1 MESKCNVV
9 IFESYPLFS
18 SGIKTILN
26 ASNSIRVAGEASNI
40 DHLLQLVL
48 KTNPNA
54 IVFDI
59 LHCINAGLKPLRK
72 IARKFPHIPI
82 LLIVG
87 EEYADCFDSYFQLGV
102 KGFIFKDDT
111 SAELIQAI
119 KEVCSGRDHFRDQV
133 RTFFK
138 ESLKR
143 NRRGKTSKQPD
154 QSLSDR
160 EISVLKLFCRGLT
173 YKEIGNKLCIS
184 PRTVET
190 HKQNIL
196 SKLKMKSTVDMV
208 KYAFHHQILN

>member
-1 MESKCNVV
+1 MEVIYKVV

-18 SGIKTILN
+18 SGIKTVLN
-26 ASNSIRVAGEASNI
+26 ASNSIRVTGEASNI
-40 DHLLQLVL
+40 DALLHLLQ

-87 EEYADCFDSYFQLGV
+87 EEYADCFESYFQLGV
-102 KGFIFKDDT
+102 KGFVFKEDT
-111 SAELIQAI
+111 SAEFTQAI
-119 KEVCSGRDHFRDQV
+119 KEVCSGRDHFRNQV

-138 ESLKR
+138 ESLKK
-143 NRRGKTSKQPD
+143 NRRDKTTNQTD
-154 QSLSDR
+154 QSLTDR

-173 YKEIGNKLCIS
+173 YKEIGHNLCIS

-196 SKLKMKSTVDMV
+196 TKLKVKSTVDMV
-208 KYAFHHQILN
+208 KYAFHHRILH